1 MSLRLLLDED
11 TQANRFIRLLRDAGH
26 DVETATEAGLIHK
39 PDTLVLSYARQNERL
54 VLTRNCAH
62 FHALH
67 MSQVEPSGVL
77 AIFQHN
83 TDSDLSDVQIVQAIA
98 TLEKFSREAGWAFE
112 TEFIVLNQWHWV

>member
-11 TQANRFIRLLRDAGH
+11 TQANRLIRLLRDAGH

-39 PDTLVLSYARQNERL
+39 ADTLVLSYARQNKRL

-62 FHALH
+62 FHTLH
-67 MSQVEPSGVL
+67 TSQVEPAGVL

-83 TDSDLSDVQIVQAIA
+83 TDTDLSDIQIVQAIA
-98 TLEKFSREAGWAFE
+98 ALEKFSQETDWAFG
-112 TEFIVLNQWHWV
+112 TEFVVLNQWHWI